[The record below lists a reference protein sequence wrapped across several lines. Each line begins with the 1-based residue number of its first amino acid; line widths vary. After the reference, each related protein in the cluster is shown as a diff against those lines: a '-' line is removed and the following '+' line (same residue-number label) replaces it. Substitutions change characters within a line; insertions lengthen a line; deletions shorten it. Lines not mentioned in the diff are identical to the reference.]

1 MCGIIIVNKL
11 SKTSQIMNIN
21 ANFLNGIFRN
31 ENRNILTGNE
41 KIVRSKPVFS
51 LKNLF
56 KRKNLI
62 ILKNNSIEK
71 IPH

>member
-11 SKTSQIMNIN
+11 SKTGQIMNIN

-31 ENRNILTGNE
+31 KNRNILTGNE

-56 KRKNLI
+56 KRK
-62 ILKNNSIEK
+62 KSDNSEK
-71 IPH
+71 

>member
-11 SKTSQIMNIN
+11 SKTGQIMNIN

-71 IPH
+71 IIH

>member
-11 SKTSQIMNIN
+11 SKTGQIMNIN

-31 ENRNILTGNE
+31 KNRNILTENE
-41 KIVRSKPVFS
+41 KIVRIKPVFS

-56 KRKNLI
+56 KRK
-62 ILKNNSIEK
+62 KSHNSDK
-71 IPH
+71 

>member
-11 SKTSQIMNIN
+11 SKTGQIMNIN

-31 ENRNILTGNE
+31 KNRNILTENE
-41 KIVRSKPVFS
+41 KIVRIKPVLS

-56 KRKNLI
+56 KRNKSD
-62 ILKNNSIEK
+62 NSEK
-71 IPH
+71 

>member
-1 MCGIIIVNKL
+1 
-11 SKTSQIMNIN
+11 MNIN

-56 KRKNLI
+56 KRK
-62 ILKNNSIEK
+62 KSDNSEK
-71 IPH
+71 

>member
-11 SKTSQIMNIN
+11 SKMGQIMNIN

-41 KIVRSKPVFS
+41 KIVRSKPVLS

-56 KRKNLI
+56 KRK
-62 ILKNNSIEK
+62 KSDNSEK
-71 IPH
+71 

>member
-1 MCGIIIVNKL
+1 
-11 SKTSQIMNIN
+11 MNIN

-41 KIVRSKPVFS
+41 KIVRCKPVLS

-56 KRKNLI
+56 KRNKSD
-62 ILKNNSIEK
+62 NSEK
-71 IPH
+71 

>member
-1 MCGIIIVNKL
+1 
-11 SKTSQIMNIN
+11 MNVKI
-21 ANFLNGIFRN
+21 NFLSGIFRN
-31 ENRNILTGNE
+31 KNRTILTENE
-41 KIVRSKPVFS
+41 KIVRIKPVFS

>member
-11 SKTSQIMNIN
+11 SKTGQIMNIN

-31 ENRNILTGNE
+31 KNRNILTGNE
-41 KIVRSKPVFS
+41 KIVRSKPVLS

-56 KRKNLI
+56 KRK
-62 ILKNNSIEK
+62 KSDNSEK
-71 IPH
+71 

>member
-1 MCGIIIVNKL
+1 VCGIIIVNKL
-11 SKTSQIMNIN
+11 SKTGQIMNIN

-41 KIVRSKPVFS
+41 KIIRSKPVFS

>member
-11 SKTSQIMNIN
+11 SKTGQIMNIN

-31 ENRNILTGNE
+31 ENRNILTRNE
-41 KIVRSKPVFS
+41 KIVRIKPVLS

-56 KRKNLI
+56 KRK
-62 ILKNNSIEK
+62 KSDNSEE
-71 IPH
+71 

>member
-11 SKTSQIMNIN
+11 SKTGQIMNIN

-31 ENRNILTGNE
+31 KNRNILTGNE
-41 KIVRSKPVFS
+41 KIVRIKPVLS

-56 KRKNLI
+56 KRK
-62 ILKNNSIEK
+62 KSDNSEK
-71 IPH
+71 

>member
-11 SKTSQIMNIN
+11 SKTGQIMNIN

-31 ENRNILTGNE
+31 KNRNILTENE
-41 KIVRSKPVFS
+41 KIVRIKPVLS

-56 KRKNLI
+56 KSK
-62 ILKNNSIEK
+62 KSDNSEE
-71 IPH
+71 

>member
-11 SKTSQIMNIN
+11 SKTGQIMNIN

>member
-11 SKTSQIMNIN
+11 SKTGQIMNIN

-31 ENRNILTGNE
+31 KNRNILIGNK
-41 KIVRSKPVFS
+41 KIIRSKPVLS

-56 KRKNLI
+56 KRK
-62 ILKNNSIEK
+62 KSDNSEE
-71 IPH
+71 

>member
-11 SKTSQIMNIN
+11 SKTGQIMNIN

-31 ENRNILTGNE
+31 KNRNILTENE
-41 KIVRSKPVFS
+41 KIVRIKPVLS

-56 KRKNLI
+56 KRK
-62 ILKNNSIEK
+62 KSDNSEK
-71 IPH
+71 

>member
-11 SKTSQIMNIN
+11 SKTGQIMNIN

-31 ENRNILTGNE
+31 KNRNILTGNE
-41 KIVRSKPVFS
+41 KIVRSKPVLS

-56 KRKNLI
+56 KRK
-62 ILKNNSIEK
+62 KSDNSEE
-71 IPH
+71 

>member
-11 SKTSQIMNIN
+11 SKTGQIMNIN

-31 ENRNILTGNE
+31 KNRNILTENE
-41 KIVRSKPVFS
+41 KIVRSKPVLS

-56 KRKNLI
+56 KRK
-62 ILKNNSIEK
+62 KSDNSEE
-71 IPH
+71 

>member
-1 MCGIIIVNKL
+1 
-11 SKTSQIMNIN
+11 MNVKI
-21 ANFLNGIFRN
+21 NFLSGIFRN
-31 ENRNILTGNE
+31 KNINILTGNE

-71 IPH
+71 IAH